1 MAGPDQ
7 LLAKAISAHR
17 TGRTNEAEAAYRRLL
32 RSRPHHPDA
41 LHFLGLLKFQQDDA
55 AGGMELVRR
64 SLEIAPGNPHA
75 WNNLGNMLVAGDQP
89 EKALEAYGR
98 ATGIDPALAEPW
110 HNQGICLRRARKF
123 DEAVQCLQQAIDAN
137 PRYFAAYESLGML
150 FYRLS
155 RIADAARLYQRWLQM
170 DPQNPIAR
178 HMAAA
183 TTQEHVPDRAGDQY
197 VAKLFDGFAS
207 SFDSSLEA
215 LGYRA
220 PQLLAAALGDHLHVQ
235 AARFDILDAGCGTGL
250 CGPLL
255 RSTAKSL
262 TGVDL
267 SPGMIEKARERKIYD
282 ELVTGE
288 LSAFMRSRPATFD
301 VVLSADTLC
310 YFGALE
316 EPIAAARGCLRSKGL
331 LAFTVESLRD
341 GPGDPAREPG
351 RDPGR
356 EYRMEPHG
364 RYAHA
369 AAYVRQVLEAN
380 AFNVLAL
387 DPVVLRRER
396 GKDVEGWLVIAGS

>member
-1 MAGPDQ
+1 M
-7 LLAKAISAHR
+7 S
-17 TGRTNEAEAAYRRLL
+17 EAEATYRRIL
-32 RSRPHHPDA
+32 RMRPQHPDA
-41 LHFLGLLKFQQDDA
+41 LHFLGLLRFQQNNPE
-55 AGGMELVRR
+55 AGVELVRR
-64 SLEIAPGNPHA
+64 SLQIAPRNPHA
-75 WNNLGNMLVAGDQP
+75 WNNLGNMLVADDKP
-89 EKALEAYGR
+89 DEALQAYGR
-98 ATGIDPALAEPW
+98 ATEIEPALAEAW
-110 HNQGICLRRARKF
+110 HNQGICLRRARRF
-123 DEAVQCLQQAIDAN
+123 DEAVQCLEKALAAN

-155 RIADAARLYQRWLQM
+155 RIAEAARLYRRWLEM

-183 TTQEHVPDRAGDQY
+183 TTQEHVPDRADDQY
-197 VAKLFDGFAS
+197 VAKLFDGFAG

-220 PQLLAAALGDHLHVQ
+220 PQLLAAALGDHLHTQ
-235 AARFDILDAGCGTGL
+235 SGRFDILDAGCGTGL

-267 SPGMIEKARERKIYD
+267 SPGMIEKATARRIYD
-282 ELVTGE
+282 ELIVAE
-288 LSAFMRSRPATFD
+288 LTAFMHSRRAAFD

-316 EPIAAARGCLRSKGL
+316 EPIAAARECLRSKGL

-341 GPGDPAREPG
+341 EQGDAARD
-351 RDPGR
+351 RGR

-369 AAYVRQVLEAN
+369 AAYVRKVLEAN
-380 AFNVLAL
+380 AFAVLAM

-396 GKDVEGWLVIAGS
+396 GQDVAGWLAVARAAG